1 MSGVVPTVLAS
12 LVVYAAGSF
21 AAPAAGWEGVRFAY
35 DRGAPPPMRTLLVA
49 AVEAFVGFGTAALGV
64 WLSTLTARADSATL
78 VAAAAVGLGFGIA
91 RSLASARRAGLAE
104 EAAREAA
111 HLDANARRDVD
122 LPAAAEAIGSRLQRI
137 IRFAVTVRALA
148 AVTVPLAAVA
158 LG

>member
-1 MSGVVPTVLAS
+1 MTGVVPTVLAS
-12 LVVYAAGSF
+12 LAVYAAGSF

-35 DRGAPPPMRTLLVA
+35 DRPAPHWARTLLVA

-91 RSLASARRAGLAE
+91 RSLGSAQRAGLAE

-111 HLDANARRDVD
+111 RRAANARRDVD
-122 LPAAAEAIGSRLQRI
+122 LPAEAIGARLRRI
-137 IRFAVTVRALA
+137 IAFAVTVRALA
-148 AVTVPLAAVA
+148 AVSVPLAAAA